1 MEIKA
6 WEISHQNLCVHSI
19 PDALCHLSTA
29 ARLSFERAA
38 ACCTKT
44 KAEYVEVMAIFKK
57 LGLAATWDRISEL
70 RVCLLKGQPVAH
82 KDWRRNF
89 IAIFKHM
96 RKQLWHGICSLCV
109 SLMKGQPVAQRR
121 EEET

>member
-19 PDALCHLSTA
+19 PDALCHLTTA
-29 ARLSFERAA
+29 VRLSFERAA
-38 ACCTKT
+38 ARCTKT

-57 LGLAATWDRISEL
+57 LGLAATWDRTSEL
-70 RVCLLKGQPVAH
+70 R
-82 KDWRRNF
+82 
-89 IAIFKHM
+89 
-96 RKQLWHGICSLCV
+96 V

>member
-29 ARLSFERAA
+29 ACLSFERAA

-70 RVCLLKGQPVAH
+70 RVCLLKGQLVAH

-89 IAIFKHM
+89 IAIFKHW
-96 RKQLWHGICSLCV
+96 RKLSAL
-109 SLMKGQPVAQRR
+109 L
-121 EEET
+121 

>member
-19 PDALCHLSTA
+19 PDALCHLATA
-29 ARLSFERAA
+29 ACLCFERA

-89 IAIFKHM
+89 I
-96 RKQLWHGICSLCV
+96 CSNF
-109 SLMKGQPVAQRR
+109 Q
-121 EEET
+121 T